1 MARKK
6 KEEVKEIK
14 KGIKA
19 KQEDIEVMSL
29 DNKPIAKEA
38 TKEPIQVH
46 DKFASVPPQK
56 VHTKKTINVKN
67 GRVYK
72 DLGNGYGMYSD
83 SGEAFRI

>member
-19 KQEDIEVMSL
+19 KQEDIEIMSL

-38 TKEPIQVH
+38 TKEPIKVH
-46 DKFASVPPQK
+46 DKFASVPPKK
-56 VHTKKTINVKN
+56 VDTKKTINVKN

-83 SGEAFRI
+83 TGETFRI